1 MSRSQI
7 VAVRSEF
14 EKNLEFR
21 NVVTKYL
28 TEFETLIT
36 KAQGN
41 ERSGILLSVISGAD
55 IGKLYYILAKALD
68 KLN

>member
-1 MSRSQI
+1 MTKQQI
-7 VAVRSEF
+7 VAVRKEY
-14 EKNLEFR
+14 EENLEFR
-21 NVVTKYL
+21 NLVNRYL
-28 TEFETLIT
+28 GEFETLIE
-36 KAQGN
+36 KARVN